1 MMFCMIFQKG
11 LLTWVY
17 PRSCQRCHFYSTDYT
32 SLAELWCPSHSRWF
46 NHCHKVMNITAQ
58 EIKLYFYIVLTT
70 LQNPSLQSNTLRQI
84 DRIYQLNLHST
95 IFRVHYHVQ
104 VFSFQEASQ
113 SNANL
118 SKNEAT
124 QSFPKR
130 TIPTPMF
137 HFTLFKIRT

>member
-70 LQNPSLQSNTLRQI
+70 LQNPSLQSNT
-84 DRIYQLNLHST
+84 DRLTGFINWTYTAQYLGST
-95 IFRVHYHVQ
+95 IMFKCSVSKKPAKVMQIYPRMKLHKA
-104 VFSFQEASQ
+104 SPKGLFQHQ
-113 SNANL
+113 CFIL
-118 SKNEAT
+118 HCSK
-124 QSFPKR
+124 
-130 TIPTPMF
+130 
-137 HFTLFKIRT
+137 